1 MTIPQLEAAIEAI
14 LFTMGDPVD
23 TMSIAKA
30 IEQDKETT
38 RKLIDG
44 LRIRYDEENRGIR
57 LLELE
62 DSWQLCTKKEYYEVL
77 IRLASQPKKAVLT
90 DVMLETLS
98 IIAYKQPVTKAEIE
112 KIRGV
117 KSDHAVNR
125 LVEYNLVTELGRL
138 DAPGRPILFGTT
150 QEFLRRFGVSS
161 LAELPEVSTVKM
173 EDFKAE
179 AEAEIFKDEPLPE
192 NDADEHEVSDTEET
206 AEDYPASTHDDISK
220 DILPNNGDDMSA
232 DVLTEENPKDAE

>member
-14 LFTMGDPVD
+14 LFTMGEPVD
-23 TMSIAKA
+23 TTSIAKT

-44 LRIRYDEENRGIR
+44 LRIRYEEENRGIR

-62 DSWQLCTKKEYYEVL
+62 DSWQLCTKKEYYNVL

-98 IIAYKQPVTKAEIE
+98 IIAYKQPITKSEIE

-117 KSDHAVNR
+117 KSDHA
-125 LVEYNLVTELGRL
+125 
-138 DAPGRPILFGTT
+138 A
-150 QEFLRRFGVSS
+150 VSYTH
-161 LAELPEVSTVKM
+161 LTLPTI
-173 EDFKAE
+173 A
-179 AEAEIFKDEPLPE
+179 
-192 NDADEHEVSDTEET
+192 
-206 AEDYPASTHDDISK
+206 
-220 DILPNNGDDMSA
+220 
-232 DVLTEENPKDAE
+232 

>member
-62 DSWQLCTKKEYYEVL
+62 DSWQLCTKKEYYE
-77 IRLASQPKKAVLT
+77 
-90 DVMLETLS
+90 
-98 IIAYKQPVTKAEIE
+98 
-112 KIRGV
+112 
-117 KSDHAVNR
+117 
-125 LVEYNLVTELGRL
+125 
-138 DAPGRPILFGTT
+138 
-150 QEFLRRFGVSS
+150 
-161 LAELPEVSTVKM
+161 
-173 EDFKAE
+173 
-179 AEAEIFKDEPLPE
+179 
-192 NDADEHEVSDTEET
+192 
-206 AEDYPASTHDDISK
+206 
-220 DILPNNGDDMSA
+220 
-232 DVLTEENPKDAE
+232 